1 MSKFRVLVFLFLFLL
16 KLCNVVYGGCNITL
30 NSDLGNPSPVY
41 IHNGGFLAPNSST
54 GAISLRRSETLE
66 IACPGNKK
74 FVVLGN
80 DTTEYQIFPVK
91 CVKDTTFRAT
101 KSPWVGNLK
110 DIRCNAPPWFTTEPT
125 EASCSGAHTIY
136 RIGYNIGGKF
146 YELYE
151 ACFDEVLLRT
161 LYVKQQLKPESR
173 FTQPGRR
180 PSFVEGDVFGKV
192 KMSKAYKIENQKLRL
207 KEILGSGMED
217 KYVTKSQRINRG
229 HLAARADFPLRAQQ
243 KATFHYINTAPQWMR
258 GNAGDWAALED
269 AIRRR
274 VHAYGQTVTV
284 YTGTNGICTL
294 PDSSDVHRQ
303 IYLTTDQNN
312 NRVVPVPMYF
322 YKVVYD
328 PTKYTAV
335 AFISI
340 NSSYYNNTMIQKL
353 AFCND
358 VCEQNPQFSWLT
370 WRPKDGTHS
379 FCCKYED
386 FVKTVRDLPELN
398 VRGLFY

>member
-1 MSKFRVLVFLFLFLL
+1 MSKFRVLAFLFLFLL
-16 KLCNVVYGGCNITL
+16 KLCNEVYGGCNITL

-41 IHNGGFLAPNSST
+41 IHNGGFLAPNSSS
-54 GAISLRRSETLE
+54 GAILLRRSETLE
-66 IACPGNKK
+66 VACPGDRK

-80 DTTEYQIFPVK
+80 DSTEYQIFAVK

-101 KSPWVGNLK
+101 KTPWVGTLK
-110 DIRCNAPPWFTTEPT
+110 DIRCNAPPWFTTELT
-125 EASCSGAHTIY
+125 GASCSGAHRIY
-136 RIGYNIGGKF
+136 RIGYRIGSKF

-161 LYVKQQLKPESR
+161 LYVKQQLKPESK
-173 FTQPGRR
+173 FIQTGRR
-180 PSFVEGDVFGKV
+180 SSFVEGDVFGKV

-217 KYVTKSQRINRG
+217 KYVTKSQ
-229 HLAARADFPLRAQQ
+229 
-243 KATFHYINTAPQWMR
+243 
-258 GNAGDWAALED
+258 AL
-269 AIRRR
+269 RRR
-274 VHAYGQTVTV
+274 VHAYGRAVTV

-303 IYLTTDQNN
+303 VYLTTDQNN

-328 PTKYTAV
+328 PTKQTAV

-340 NSSYYNNTMIQKL
+340 NSSYYNNSMIDEL
-353 AFCND
+353 AFCDD
-358 VCEQNPQFSWLT
+358 VCEHNPQFSWLR

-379 FCCKYED
+379 FCCNYED
-386 FVKTVRDLPELN
+386 FVKTIHDLPKLN